1 MNGEYSIVFQSREQL
16 IVRREQIRRKG
27 LVIKKT
33 QAQVGQFL
41 VGCKCADRRVIVL
54 QEQEKLGEFS
64 EYFSHQNVLQFH

>member
-27 LVIKKT
+27 LVIKKM

-54 QEQEKLGEFS
+54 QEQEKLGELS
-64 EYFSHQNVLQFH
+64 E